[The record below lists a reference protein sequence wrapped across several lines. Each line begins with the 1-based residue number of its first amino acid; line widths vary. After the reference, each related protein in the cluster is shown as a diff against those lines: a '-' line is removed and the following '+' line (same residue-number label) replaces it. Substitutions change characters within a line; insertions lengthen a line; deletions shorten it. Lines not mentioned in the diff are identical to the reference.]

1 MYLEVPKQSE
11 IPKEVLERAKKLGIT
26 IRENT
31 EPRPETERN
40 SENNL
45 LDGRPESEEANGGK
59 PLCDI

>member
-1 MYLEVPKQSE
+1 M
-11 IPKEVLERAKKLGIT
+11 PKEVLERAEKPGIT

-31 EPRPETERN
+31 EPHPETERN